1 MNSVVAKFELF
12 IHTARYGWFGIAVT
26 EVMADECPV
35 IVHGSSDPYEDIV
48 EHGEYYHRKSLIKA
62 SQFGEDVFS
71 CRLLEVV
78 NRYA

>member
-12 IHTARYGWFGIAVT
+12 IHTVRYGWFGIAVT
-26 EVMADECPV
+26 GFMADECPV
-35 IVHGSSDPYEDIV
+35 IVHESGDLYEDIV
-48 EHGEYYHRKSLIKA
+48 GHEEYYHRKSLIKA
-62 SQFGEDVFS
+62 PQFDEDVFS